1 MIEILSEKEKHR
13 IIQKIVTRLKADSA
27 AKAFPQKD
35 YNFDAA
41 QLIISLA
48 FLDDQQLVDIAED
61 CSVTLRRRKKDGKTN
76 RSTTQHNRKVRYE
89 TIGTRSRVVQDQVHS
104 IK

>member
-27 AKAFPQKD
+27 AKAFPRKD

-48 FLDDQQLVDIAED
+48 FLDDLQVINIAKH
-61 CSVTLRRRKKDGKTN
+61 CSVTVKRRVKDGKTN
-76 RSTTQHNRKVRYE
+76 
-89 TIGTRSRVVQDQVHS
+89 
-104 IK
+104 